1 MGWVVFRIKGV
12 FVDIDWD
19 KPYGVIYGNHDGR
32 FEQDGVYFDIHGKE
46 VYSFKRN
53 IEWAKEQKGLGGRNL
68 LMHYAKEV
76 GIDINNDEKINSVRE
91 KVIAHM
97 S

>member
-1 MGWVVFRIKGV
+1 M
-12 FVDIDWD
+12 DIDWD

-32 FEQDGVYFDIHGKE
+32 YEQDGVYFNIHGKE
-46 VYSFKRN
+46 VYSFKKD
-53 IEWAKEQKGLGGRNL
+53 IEWAKGQKGLGGRNL
-68 LMHYAKEV
+68 LMSYARDV
-76 GIDINNDEKINSVRE
+76 GIALDKDEKINSVRE